1 MKNLI
6 LILMIIWNANL
17 LAQIKNTDYFEINQ
31 QKKNVKK
38 GYSLRLKSIFDD
50 SRCPQNTQCIWAGEV
65 SVTLEIYKKNKLIEE
80 KTITINSKNLL
91 ENKCWFENY
100 FPKKMQSIQVFPYP
114 NAVQDSTKIEQKK
127 VVLLFKKN

>member
-1 MKNLI
+1 
-6 LILMIIWNANL
+6 MIIWNANL

-65 SVTLEIYKKNKLIEE
+65 SVTLEIYKKNK
-80 KTITINSKNLL
+80 
-91 ENKCWFENY
+91 
-100 FPKKMQSIQVFPYP
+100 
-114 NAVQDSTKIEQKK
+114 
-127 VVLLFKKN
+127 